1 MLSAKISDGSFKK
14 AEYPLHQLIHPS
26 HLETPIALSNP
37 NIDVKVLAQ
46 GYCVAIVSLS
56 LL

>member
-14 AEYPLHQLIHPS
+14 AEYPLHQLIHPG
-26 HLETPIALSNP
+26 HLETPITLSNL
-37 NIDVKVLAQ
+37 NIDVKLLAQ
-46 GYCVAIVSLS
+46 GCYVAIVSLS